1 MLFNQARKRLAFGG
15 CMYVL
20 FSTDS
25 DLDLLGNL
33 IRRAGFAAR
42 LVAEQSIFIESL
54 IIYEL
59 RCDRCRSHPHCMGRL
74 LHGPSLTTPEFRDIF
89 KEDIASGRVGRCN
102 QRRTAMIG
110 HPPRK
115 PKSARRVAFPKW
127 AFVGAIAGAALISAC
142 SQPSDSQQTAEQQQP
157 ADEQARKDA
166 DERAWADAEKTGT
179 VAAYTAYLQNFG
191 AGAHVSEASQRIV
204 ALNEQARKAA
214 DEKAWADAEK
224 AGTAAAYTAYIQ
236 NFGGGAHA
244 AQARQRVSELSRK
257 EADERAWADAVRTGT
272 AAAFTAYTQNF
283 SSGAHVAEARQ
294 RLAALDEQAR
304 KEADEKA
311 WAEAEKAGTAA
322 AFTGY
327 VQKFGSGA
335 HVAEARQ
342 RLAALDEQARK
353 DAEEKAWAEAQKA
366 GTAAAFTGYVQKFGS
381 GAHVAEARQRVAALE
396 TQGRREVPSVDIQKT
411 CQSAAGAMV
420 SLMGGTTTEQ
430 DVNACLDSEQKARD
444 QIVKDRAT
452 YSAADK
458 RQCMRTD
465 T

>member
-1 MLFNQARKRLAFGG
+1 
-15 CMYVL
+15 
-20 FSTDS
+20 
-25 DLDLLGNL
+25 
-33 IRRAGFAAR
+33 
-42 LVAEQSIFIESL
+42 
-54 IIYEL
+54 
-59 RCDRCRSHPHCMGRL
+59 MGRL
-74 LHGPSLTTPEFRDIF
+74 RGPSLTTPEFRDIY

-102 QRRTAMIG
+102 QRRTAMNG
-110 HPPRK
+110 YPPRK
-115 PKSARRVAFPKW
+115 PQSARRVAFRKW
-127 AFVGAIAGAALISAC
+127 AFVGAIAGVSLISAC
-142 SQPSDSQQTAEQQQP
+142 SPSSDSQQTAEQQQP
-157 ADEQARKDA
+157 ADEQARKAA
-166 DERAWADAEKTGT
+166 DEKAWADAEKTGT

-191 AGAHVSEASQRIV
+191 SGAHVSEASQRIV

-244 AQARQRVSELSRK
+244 AEARQRVTELSRK
-257 EADERAWADAVRTGT
+257 EADEKAWADAVRTGT
-272 AAAFTAYTQNF
+272 AAAITAYTQNF

-311 WAEAEKAGTAA
+311 WADAEKAGTAA

-342 RLAALDEQARK
+342 RA
-353 DAEEKAWAEAQKA
+353 
-366 GTAAAFTGYVQKFGS
+366 
-381 GAHVAEARQRVAALE
+381 AALE
-396 TQGRREVPSVDIQKT
+396 TQGRKEVPTIDIQKT
-411 CQSAAGAMV
+411 CQAAAGVMV
-420 SLMGGTTTEQ
+420 SLAETNTEQ

-452 YSAADK
+452 YSSADK
-458 RQCMRTD
+458 KLCMRPGVYLPSYVEWLTCLEMERD
-465 T
+465 VRKMERQPAGFGTGPWTLPKVSPGINPAATRQSQRGRRL

>member
-1 MLFNQARKRLAFGG
+1 
-15 CMYVL
+15 
-20 FSTDS
+20 
-25 DLDLLGNL
+25 
-33 IRRAGFAAR
+33 
-42 LVAEQSIFIESL
+42 
-54 IIYEL
+54 
-59 RCDRCRSHPHCMGRL
+59 
-74 LHGPSLTTPEFRDIF
+74 
-89 KEDIASGRVGRCN
+89 
-102 QRRTAMIG
+102 MIG
-110 HPPRK
+110 YPPRK

-204 ALNEQARKAA
+204 ALNEGARKAA

-236 NFGGGAHA
+236 NFG
-244 AQARQRVSELSRK
+244 
-257 EADERAWADAVRTGT
+257 
-272 AAAFTAYTQNF
+272 
-283 SSGAHVAEARQ
+283 
-294 RLAALDEQAR
+294 
-304 KEADEKA
+304 
-311 WAEAEKAGTAA
+311 
-322 AFTGY
+322 
-327 VQKFGSGA
+327 SGA

-353 DAEEKAWAEAQKA
+353 DADEKAWADAEKA
-366 GTAAAFTGYVQKFGS
+366 GTAAAYTGYVQKFGS

-396 TQGRREVPSVDIQKT
+396 TQGRKEVPSIDIQKT
-411 CQSAAGAMV
+411 CQAAAGAMV

-465 T
+465 VYLPSYVEWLTCLEMERDVRKMERPEQFGAGPWTLPKVRPAINTAGR

>member
-1 MLFNQARKRLAFGG
+1 MYPCSPLRPRARSDIVWVGCYSYLRRTLQAGG
-15 CMYVL
+15 W
-20 FSTDS
+20 
-25 DLDLLGNL
+25 
-33 IRRAGFAAR
+33 AA
-42 LVAEQSIFIESL
+42 ATE
-54 IIYEL
+54 
-59 RCDRCRSHPHCMGRL
+59 
-74 LHGPSLTTPEFRDIF
+74 
-89 KEDIASGRVGRCN
+89 K
-102 QRRTAMIG
+102 RRTAMNG
-110 HPPRK
+110 YPPRK
-115 PKSARRVAFPKW
+115 PKSARRVAFSKW

-142 SQPSDSQQTAEQQQP
+142 SQPSDSQQTAEQHQP

-166 DERAWADAEKTGT
+166 DEKAWADAEKTNT
-179 VAAYTAYLQNFG
+179 AAAYTAYLQNFG

-204 ALNEQARKAA
+204 ALNEAARKAA

-236 NFGGGAHA
+236 NFGGGAHVA
-244 AQARQRVSELSRK
+244 EARQRVSELSRK
-257 EADERAWADAVRTGT
+257 EADDKAWADAVRTGT
-272 AAAFTAYTQNF
+272 AAALTAYTQNF

-311 WAEAEKAGTAA
+311 WADAEKAGTAA

-342 RLAALDEQARK
+342 RA
-353 DAEEKAWAEAQKA
+353 
-366 GTAAAFTGYVQKFGS
+366 
-381 GAHVAEARQRVAALE
+381 AALE
-396 TQGRREVPSVDIQKT
+396 TLGRKEVPTIDIQKT
-411 CQSAAGAMV
+411 CKAAAGVMV

-452 YSAADK
+452 YASADK
-458 RQCMRTD
+458 VQCMRADVYLPSYVEWLTCLEMERD
-465 T
+465 VRKMKREDQFG